1 MSRSSA
7 SESTQRAIE
16 NYGIG
21 VDRRREKIDDVG
33 SAFSSKDLQNK
44 SREVF
49 LKTLGINEQAR
60 EKWERAQSV
69 ITGTIGATA
78 PIAFPAA
85 RTLGAAALK
94 SSAGKAASKAVGAV
108 SDQVGEAV
116 SSAGRSVVSSAGE
129 FAASASRAG
138 SAALEAGQSALRGG
152 AGYNASAGADLEAA
166 QDLDADP
173 FPAQSSTAADVADA
187 GTSSTETGVQLATF
201 KGGETVG
208 EDVGKSAAK
217 DVGEDIAET
226 ALPEAEEAG
235 ISLLGDV
242 LGPIGILAG
251 IGVTLGLEISNATK
265 KSKQDNPDNTKP
277 AAQVNFNPS
286 QYGRVQRAVAPSLNA
301 AAAVQN
307 APTNF

>member
-60 EKWERAQSV
+60 EKLERAQSV

-116 SSAGRSVVSSAGE
+116 SSAGRSVVSSAGDAVSE
-129 FAASASRAG
+129 AG
-138 SAALEAGQSALRGG
+138 SAITSRLAGG
-152 AGYNASAGADLEAA
+152 ATQAANAAGNETELVATDVYTLG
-166 QDLDADP
+166 DP
-173 FPAQSSTAADVADA
+173 FPVQTSSTADEAVPEA
-187 GTSSTETGVQLATF
+187 TSSTSDVLGDSASAAEQGAKSAGKSAL
-201 KGGETVG
+201 KNVG
-208 EDVGKSAAK
+208 EDVVES
-217 DVGEDIAET
+217 

-307 APTNF
+307 APANF